1 MTTTTRPRGRRSSP
15 PPPAEDSYV
24 LTRAELREGIR
35 AVFYPAVPASDE
47 NGQDRIDRAT
57 DRLLAAMGR

>member
-1 MTTTTRPRGRRSSP
+1 MTTRPRRRA
-15 PPPAEDSYV
+15 PAPALTGEAIV
-24 LTRAELREGIR
+24 LEREELREGIR

-57 DRLLAAMGR
+57 ERLLAAMGR